1 MAKKPLTV
9 DAHERKRDF
18 LTEKEMG
25 KLLDAAK
32 QGRHSFRDWLI
43 LFLMY
48 RHGLRVSELCQ
59 MKIES
64 FDESNRRLWVE
75 RLKGSLSTFHPL
87 PSDELRA
94 VRKWLRERPDSSFA
108 ELFVSERGEPFTRQ
122 AINYIIKRAGRQ
134 ANYKFRIYPHMLRH
148 SCGYSLGNKGHDTR
162 LIQDF
167 LGHRN
172 PQHTA
177 QYTRTAAGRF
187 VGLW

>member
-1 MAKKPLTV
+1 MSKTNLTV
-9 DAHERKRDF
+9 DSHERKRDF
-18 LTEKEMG
+18 LTEREIE
-25 KLLDAAK
+25 KLLNAAK
-32 QGRHSFRDWLI
+32 KSRHGYRDWLI
-43 LFLMY
+43 LLLMY

-59 MKIES
+59 IKIDNI
-64 FDESNRRLWVE
+64 DEANRRIWIE

-94 VRKWLRERPDSSFA
+94 IRKWLRIRPDSAFL
-108 ELFVSERGEPFTRQ
+108 ELFISERGEPFTRQ
-122 AINYIIKRAGRQ
+122 AINYIIKRAGEK
-134 ANYKFRIYPHMLRH
+134 AKLTYRIYPHMLRH